1 MLLECKRKWGI
12 NVKKKNTLILLVLLS
27 VFSIILL
34 GCSTNASNNSDG
46 KIKLKVATYVAPTSP
61 IYKYLTD
68 PWMEKVTELTDGK
81 VEFDVYPGEQLGK
94 AHDMLQLT
102 QDKVTDIGIFPINYF
117 PDNMPI
123 TNVIAGF
130 PNLST
135 TSSQG
140 TQAYNDLILENKDLL
155 EIDYLKN
162 RVRPIMTHVSP
173 TYELWSTSKEVR
185 LPSDLKGLKLRTPGG
200 IANEVYKSL
209 GAVPVSV
216 SHSETYEAL
225 EKGVIE
231 AASYSSVAVEASG
244 TADLLESS
252 TLIHLGTAVHG
263 IVINESVWQGLPE
276 DIQKAMIDAGQ
287 EIVKSSGEKY
297 DIDTDTFNE
306 EFKKN
311 ASMVELT
318 EQELMEW
325 EKEFKQFSEQWLKD
339 HQSDGHPYEEVLN
352 AYKENLKK
360 YE

>member
-1 MLLECKRKWGI
+1 MQKKWGI
-12 NVKKKNTLILLVLLS
+12 HVRKKNYRLMLVLLTII
-27 VFSIILL
+27 SIVLI
-34 GCSTNASNNSDG
+34 GCGSSGSNHSDE

-61 IYKYLTD
+61 IYKYLTE
-68 PWMEKVTELTDGK
+68 PWMEKVTELSEGK

-102 QDKVTDIGIFPINYF
+102 QDKVTDIGIFPANYF

-123 TNVIAGF
+123 SNVIAGF

-162 RVRPIMTHVSP
+162 GVRPIMTHVSP
-173 TYELWSTSKEVR
+173 TYELWSTSKEIRV
-185 LPSDLKGLKLRTPGG
+185 PSDIKGLKLRTPGG
-200 IANEVYKSL
+200 IANEVYNSL

-231 AASYSSVAVEASG
+231 AASYSSVAVDASG
-244 TADLLESS
+244 TKDLLEHAMF
-252 TLIHLGTAVHG
+252 IHLGTAIHG

-276 DIQKAMIDAGQ
+276 DIQKAMMDAGQ

-297 DIDTDTFNE
+297 DVDTDEFNNEFGKDASIIELSEEEKRAWEE
-306 EFKKN
+306 EFN
-311 ASMVELT
+311 
-318 EQELMEW
+318 
-325 EKEFKQFSEQWLKD
+325 QFSEKWLND
-339 HQSDGHPYEEVLN
+339 HKSDGLPYEEILN
-352 AYKENLKK
+352 LYKENLLK

>member
-1 MLLECKRKWGI
+1 M
-12 NVKKKNTLILLVLLS
+12 KKKNSLILLVLLAI
-27 VFSIILL
+27 VSIIMV
-34 GCSTNASNNSDG
+34 GCSSSAANSSDEKDK

-61 IYKYLTD
+61 IYKYLTE
-68 PWMEKVTELTDGK
+68 PWMEKVIELTDGQ

-102 QDKVTDIGIFPINYF
+102 QDKVTDIGIFPANYF
-117 PDNMPI
+117 PNNMPI
-123 TNVIAGF
+123 SNVIAGF

-140 TQAYNDLILENKDLL
+140 TQAYNDLIQENKDLL

-162 RVRPIMTHVSP
+162 GVRPIMTHVSP
-173 TYELWSTSKEVR
+173 TYELWSTSKEIRV
-185 LPSDLKGLKLRTPGG
+185 PSDIKGLKLRTPGG
-200 IANEVYKSL
+200 VANEIYKSL

-231 AASYSSVAVEASG
+231 AASYSSVAVDASG
-244 TADLLESS
+244 TKDLLKTSMF
-252 TLIHLGTAVHG
+252 IHLGTAIHG

-276 DIQKAMIDAGQ
+276 DVQKAMMDAGQ

-297 DIDTDTFNE
+297 DIDTDAFNT
-306 EFKKN
+306 EFAKD
-311 ASMVELT
+311 ASIVELT
-318 EQELMEW
+318 DQEQNEW
-325 EKEFKQFSEQWLKD
+325 DKEFNASSEQWLKD
-339 HQSDGHPYEEVLN
+339 HKSEGLPYEEVLN
-352 AYKENLKK
+352 SYKENLKK